1 MSLLLQ
7 NIIVLTAVVAC
18 VGYAGFQ
25 MFGTLFGRKGKMG
38 SCCAKGCPPK
48 PEGASGASG
57 ERVVFFPA
65 DALRVRRKS

>member
-7 NIIVLTAVVAC
+7 NIIVLTAVAAC

-38 SCCAKGCPPK
+38 SCCAKGCPTDPK
-48 PEGASGASG
+48 PAGGA
-57 ERVVFFPA
+57 ERIVFLPS